1 MVIHVQDVDGVDG
14 VVGGPFPVGVDVI
27 EIVVLSLFPQDS
39 ALLSDVQVQ
48 VGYTFDLVWS
58 RLKSSR
64 LIR

>member
-1 MVIHVQDVDGVDG
+1 MIHVQDVDGVNG
-14 VVGGPFPVGVDVI
+14 VVGGSFPVGEDVV
-27 EIVVLSLFPQDS
+27 EVVVLSLVPQDS

-58 RLKSSR
+58 RLKRCR